1 MALSTNIRN
10 ANLGYSLNDP
20 ADTWAERTD
29 IKEAA
34 QYRLSNSIAEATG
47 SAVAKVKQLESYYFY
62 FNEDGKAFGFDRPED
77 SPNGIQPKRI
87 GLIAQELMAIE
98 PSLVRKMDWLD
109 LGPEDPEYYWV
120 DYDAMYVLILDA
132 MNELNARAEAAKVQ
146 LGMTPDVL
154 ATRAA
159 STTIAPGPS
168 NWNLT
173 VTPTSGPEGSQSIWT
188 LSADNIA
195 DGTIVGFRLS
205 GQCTL
210 EDISCDT
217 PEVYLNV
224 RTEES
229 LALEKEEAEA
239 AGFGGVDFDPETM
252 GWATGIFTFSGG
264 QAQVTLN
271 YVEDG
276 EAEDDETIIM
286 HLKSPTWNGVKQGAG
301 NFNVPSLSVTA
312 TITGA

>member
-132 MNELNARAEAAKVQ
+132 MNELKLFINNDEDLYRRSFMPIIQNIKSYF
-146 LGMTPDVL
+146 D
-154 ATRAA
+154 
-159 STTIAPGPS
+159 IY
-168 NWNLT
+168 
-173 VTPTSGPEGSQSIWT
+173 GSSHYK
-188 LSADNIA
+188 L
-195 DGTIVGFRLS
+195 
-205 GQCTL
+205 
-210 EDISCDT
+210 
-217 PEVYLNV
+217 
-224 RTEES
+224 
-229 LALEKEEAEA
+229 
-239 AGFGGVDFDPETM
+239 
-252 GWATGIFTFSGG
+252 
-264 QAQVTLN
+264 
-271 YVEDG
+271 
-276 EAEDDETIIM
+276 
-286 HLKSPTWNGVKQGAG
+286 
-301 NFNVPSLSVTA
+301 
-312 TITGA
+312 